1 MEEVHNIF
9 VVVQAYYLMAP
20 YPVERALTVPLKC
33 TANQKFPGI
42 KVSQLVDYPVRGFA
56 FEMTTT
62 LEDMAQFL
70 AHACGI
76 MQTENIPHNLLICDC
91 GARVFLWPQVNI
103 CSFCGAC

>member
-33 TANQKFPGI
+33 TANQNFPGI